1 MSILKK
7 LAGQTAI
14 YGLPTIIGRLLNYL
28 LVPLYTIDNF
38 SRAEYGTVNELYA
51 YVSFLNIILTYGM
64 ETALFNYS
72 VKKQENKENVYGTI
86 LSLISATSLFFIGV
100 FFVFAQPIANL
111 IRYPEHPE
119 YIRWFGLILGF
130 DAITAVA
137 FAKLREQNKTKTFA
151 AVKMLNI
158 LMNISFNVF
167 FLWFCKSVSGN
178 PSSSFYPLVKKIY
191 SPEVG
196 VGYVFIS
203 NLIAT
208 CITLAALLPSFLKVK
223 WTIDFSLVKEMLPY
237 SLPLLIAGL
246 AGMTNETLDRI
257 LLKYLLPE
265 NVALAQVGVYG
276 ACYKLSLIMTIFIQ
290 AFRFAAEPFFFKES
304 VEKDARANY
313 ARIMNYFVIVCMG
326 IFLLTMLNLHWL
338 KYFIGKNFWEG
349 LDVVP
354 ILLMANFFLGVYFNL
369 SVWYKLTNKTR
380 FGAFISII
388 GAVATVLLNV
398 LLIPS
403 MGFMGSAWATLICY
417 AMMMIMSY
425 VLGQR
430 YYRVPYRLTRISLY
444 IGFAVLLYIINAYAQ
459 SAFNLA
465 GSTLTGMSLV
475 FLLLYGGMVWKMET
489 REGAQSI
496 H

>member
-64 ETALFNYS
+64 ETALFNFS
-72 VKKQENKENVYGTI
+72 VKAQDKSKVYGTI
-86 LSLISATSLFFIGV
+86 LSTVSATSLLFIGV
-100 FFVFAQPIANL
+100 FLLFAQPIAEL
-111 IRYPEHPE
+111 IRYPDHPE
-119 YIRWFGLILGF
+119 YVIWFALILGF
-130 DAITAVA
+130 DAIGAIA
-137 FAKLREQNKTKTFA
+137 FAKLREENKAKTFA
-151 AVKMLNI
+151 SIKMLNI
-158 LMNISFNVF
+158 LTNIFFNVF
-167 FLWFCKSVSGN
+167 FLLFCKSVFQN
-178 PSSSFYPLVKKIY
+178 PNSAYYPFVEKIY
-191 SPEVG
+191 SPDIG

-208 CITLAALLPSFLKVK
+208 CVTLLALAPSFLKIK
-223 WTIDFSLVKEMLPY
+223 WGFDFAFVKEILPY
-237 SLPLLIAGL
+237 SLPLLVAGL

-265 NVALAQVGVYG
+265 DIALAQVGVYG

-290 AFRFAAEPFFFKES
+290 AFRFAAEPFFFKQS
-304 VEKDARANY
+304 VAKDARISY

-326 IFLLTMLNLHWL
+326 IFLFTMLNLHWL

-349 LDVVP
+349 LGVVP
-354 ILLMANFFLGVYFNL
+354 ILLMANFCLGVYFNL

-380 FGAFISII
+380 FGAFISVV
-388 GAVATVLLNV
+388 GAVVTVMLNV
-398 LLIPS
+398 LLIPF

-417 AMMMIMSY
+417 ALMMTMSY

-430 YYRVPYRLTRISLY
+430 YYRVPYRLARNSLY
-444 IGFAVLLYIINAYAQ
+444 IGSAVLLYLISAYVQ

-465 GSTLTGMSLV
+465 GSALTGIGLF
-475 FLLLYGGMVWKMET
+475 FLLLYGVAVWKMEQ
-489 REGAQSI
+489 GNAKQSI
-496 H
+496 Y

>member
-64 ETALFNYS
+64 ETALFNFS
-72 VKKQENKENVYGTI
+72 VKSQEKEKVYGTI
-86 LSLISATSLFFIGV
+86 LSMISSTSLFFIAI
-100 FFVFAQPIANL
+100 FFLFAQPLADL

-119 YIRWFGLILGF
+119 YIRWFGMILGF
-130 DAITAVA
+130 DAIIAIA
-137 FAKLREQNKTKTFA
+137 FAKLREQNKAKTFA
-151 AVKMLNI
+151 GIKMLNI
-158 LMNISFNVF
+158 LTNIFFNVF
-167 FLWFCKSVSGN
+167 FLWFCKSVSGT
-178 PSSSFYPLVKKIY
+178 PASSFYSFVEKIY
-191 SPEVG
+191 SPDIG
-196 VGYVFIS
+196 VGYVFLS

-208 CITLAALLPSFLKVK
+208 VVTLFALAPSFVK
-223 WTIDFSLVKEMLPY
+223 IKWGFDFQLVKEMLPY
-237 SLPLLIAGL
+237 SLPLLVAGL

-257 LLKYLLPE
+257 LLKYLLEE
-265 NVALAQVGVYG
+265 NIALAQVGVYG

-290 AFRFAAEPFFFKES
+290 AFRFAAEPFFFKQS
-304 VEKDARANY
+304 VADDARVSY

-326 IFLLTMLNLHWL
+326 IFLFTMLNLHWI

-349 LDVVP
+349 LNVVP
-354 ILLMANFFLGVYFNL
+354 VLLLANFCLGVYFNL
-369 SVWYKLTNKTR
+369 SVWYKLTGKTR

-388 GAVATVLLNV
+388 GAIVTVLLNV
-398 LLIPS
+398 LLIPF

-417 AMMMIMSY
+417 ALMMALSY

-430 YYRVPYRLTRISLY
+430 YYRVPYQLKKISAY
-444 IGFAVLLYIINAYAQ
+444 IAFALLLYAINAYAQ
-459 SAFNLA
+459 ATFALA
-465 GSTLTGMSLV
+465 GSTLTGISLF
-475 FLLLYGGMVWKMET
+475 FLLLYGAGVWKMESRKT
-489 REGAQSI
+489 
-496 H
+496 